1 MQKELITGYYNENY
15 TGRFPCYQLF
25 IDEFGEIPSVLEI
38 EGVEVD
44 AIKSLMASNNLRVL
58 SSVSDYDIKDRL
70 IDESYKLIRG
80 DSYYL
85 YLNIFPSDTARV
97 FIYYKQDDE
106 DIINEIANLL
116 APAYVEPKEEP
127 EEPKEAYM
135 SLLGTDRHG
144 ELSLKQYK
152 LTQVDL
158 DIDLFYGETFGI
170 KYEEI
175 LKKISTDNHKGL
187 VLFHGKPGTGK
198 TTLLRKLI
206 YDVCEDKKVMYLPPD
221 MVTSI
226 TDPSFITFLS
236 QYPNSILVIED
247 AENVLQKRS
256 ENVKQSVA
264 NLLNLT
270 DGLLSDC
277 LRIQVICT
285 FNTELEKIDPALLRK
300 GRLIAKHDF
309 DLLTKEQAKSVC
321 ERFGIDFEPTRNMSL
336 ADIFAKQDV
345 DLT

>member
-1 MQKELITGYYNENY
+1 MQKEAIK
-15 TGRFPCYQLF
+15 RFYIEDHSDIFPHKVLF
-25 IDEFGEIPSVLEI
+25 IDKFEAIPSRLKI
-38 EGVEVD
+38 E
-44 AIKSLMASNNLRVL
+44 
-58 SSVSDYDIKDRL
+58 SVSYEAIESFINSRELKQLAAHNQYLIEDRK
-70 IDESYKLIRG
+70 IDELYRLYESESYFMYINYG
-80 DSYYL
+80 TINVDVYFYYEQ
-85 YLNIFPSDTARV
+85 YNEA
-97 FIYYKQDDE
+97 
-106 DIINEIANLL
+106 IIGEIANLL
-116 APAYVEPKEEP
+116 APVYVEPEP
-127 EEPKEAYM
+127 EIETKKNGYM
-135 SLLGTDRHG
+135 YLLGVDRHG
-144 ELSLKQYK
+144 GLSLDRYK
-152 LTQVDL
+152 LNQVDL
-158 DIDLFYGETFGI
+158 DVDLLYGEYFSA
-170 KYEEI
+170 KYAEI

-236 QYPNSILVIED
+236 QYPDSILVIED

-285 FNTELEKIDPALLRK
+285 FNTELDKLDPALLRK
-300 GRLIAKHDF
+300 GRLLAKHDF
-309 DLLTKEQAKSVC
+309 DLLTKEQAKAVC
-321 ERFGIDFEPTRNMSL
+321 ERFEIDFEPTDAMSL

-345 DLT
+345 DLTD